1 MFSVLEPPSDFSL
14 SYQPVIS
21 VVKVPTLML
30 QREIN
35 NREFTKYEIYLIF

>member
-14 SYQPVIS
+14 SCQSVIS

-30 QREIN
+30 QREIKQQ
-35 NREFTKYEIYLIF
+35 RIYKI